1 MRGKKGCMRRA
12 FPCVCIAAIVST
24 VSAFAGQ
31 PGEGDSLLGEGTLR
45 NCVTYAL
52 AHQPSIQQSLL
63 DEQIT
68 DRAIGIRLADWLPQV
83 NLNISAQHYYQVPV
97 SVVGGTPVNVSLT
110 NASTG
115 SLSATQTIF
124 NRDVL
129 LASTTA
135 GDVREQ
141 SRQRTTST
149 TIDVVVNVSKAF
161 YAALLT
167 RQQIRVLDDDILR
180 LEQSLKD
187 AFAQY
192 QGGVVD
198 KTDFKRATVSLN
210 NAKAERTQSVE
221 LLKARDAFLKA
232 QMGYP
237 ADGALDLAYDS
248 TQMEAGILVDTTQP
262 FRYEDRVEYRLLDLG
277 KRLAEAERNYN
288 TWGFLPSLSI
298 FGNYSM
304 NYQSTRIP
312 PLYTQDFPSS
322 FIGVQLSL
330 PIFLGGKR
338 IQEIRQASLQV
349 RRMEYDI
356 ALFRNSVSAEYAQ
369 AIAEYRSNLN
379 TYGVLKENLELA
391 DDVYRTIRLQ
401 YRAGTKTYLELISAE
416 TDLRTA
422 QINRTNALYQVLS
435 SKIDVQKALGTVQY

>member
-1 MRGKKGCMRRA
+1 MRLRSCLL
-12 FPCVCIAAIVST
+12 IAAVLC
-24 VSAFAGQ
+24 AGVASGGQ
-31 PGEGDSLLGEGTLR
+31 GGEGDSLLQEGTLR
-45 NCVTYAL
+45 NCVAYAL
-52 AHQPSIQQSLL
+52 AHQPALQQSLL
-63 DEQIT
+63 DEEIA
-68 DRAIGIRLADWLPQV
+68 DRAIAARLADWFPQV
-83 NLNISAQHYYQVPV
+83 NFSLSAQHYYQVPV
-97 SVVGGTPVNVSLT
+97 SIVGGSPVPVSLT

-115 SLSATQTIF
+115 SLYATQTLF

-141 SRQRTTST
+141 SRNRTASS
-149 TIDVVVNVSKAF
+149 TIDVVVGVSKAF

-187 AFAQY
+187 AVAQY

-210 NAKAERTQSVE
+210 NAKAERRQNEE

-237 ADGALDLAYDS
+237 ADGALELAYDS
-248 TQMEAGILVDTTQP
+248 TQMESETFVDTTKP
-262 FRYEDRVEYRLLDLG
+262 LRYEDRVEYRLLEVG
-277 KRLAEAERNYN
+277 KRLAEANLHYN
-288 TWGFLPSLSI
+288 SWSFLPSLSA
-298 FGNYSM
+298 FGDYSM
-304 NYQSTRIP
+304 NFQNTQIP
-312 PLYTQDFPSS
+312 PLYRHNFPSS
-322 FIGVQLSL
+322 YIGLQVSF
-330 PIFLGGKR
+330 PVFLGGKR
-338 IQEIRQASLQV
+338 VQEIRQASLEV
-349 RRMEYDI
+349 RRAEYDI
-356 ALFRNSVSAEYAQ
+356 ALFRNAASAEYAQ
-369 AIAEYRSNLN
+369 AMAEYRSNLN
-379 TYGVLKENLELA
+379 TYEVQKSNVELA

-401 YRAGTKTYLELISAE
+401 YRAGTKTYLELIAAE

-435 SKIDVQKALGTVQY
+435 SKLDVQKALGTVQY